1 MALKKLIPTSPN
13 ANLLKGVDMTPLKTG
28 DYNNKIRA
36 DIDAEVAGVNTQVA
50 TNTAAIG
57 VNTATIALKAN
68 TASPTFT
75 GAVVMPDL
83 TPTLEV
89 KTSGFTAA
97 SGIEYVVNSAAGIAI
112 VLPAATAGARVTLL
126 LQTTI
131 TSSAT
136 TITAAAG
143 DLLKGHV
150 IFSAVNGSGGT
161 NSYFAPDGTNDLIIT
176 LNGSTTGGFVGDKIE
191 LVGISTTEWRVRMTA
206 TQSGTAATP
215 FS

>member
-1 MALKKLIPTSPN
+1 MALKKIIPTSPS

-36 DIDAEVAGVNTQVA
+36 DIDAEVTVVNTQVTA
-50 TNTAAIG
+50 NTAA
-57 VNTATIALKAN
+57 IALKAN
-68 TASPTFT
+68 IASPTFT
-75 GAVVMPDL
+75 GTVVMPDL

-112 VLPAATAGARVTLL
+112 VLPAATAGARVTLV
-126 LQTTI
+126 LQTKI

-143 DLLKGHV
+143 DLLKGHA
-150 IFSAVNGSGGT
+150 FLEATDAANNQT
-161 NSYFAPDGTNDLIIT
+161 YFAPDGTNDLIIT
-176 LNGSTTGGFVGDKIE
+176 LNGSTKGGLIGDKIE
-191 LVGISTTEWRVRMTA
+191 LVGISATEWRVRA
-206 TQSGTAATP
+206 TLGHTGTAATP